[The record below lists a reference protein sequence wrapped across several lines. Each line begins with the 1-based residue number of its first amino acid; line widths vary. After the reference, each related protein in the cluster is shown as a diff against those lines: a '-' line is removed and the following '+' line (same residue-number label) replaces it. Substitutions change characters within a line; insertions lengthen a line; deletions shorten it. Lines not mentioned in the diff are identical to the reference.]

1 MESGLLMMSA
11 GERERV
17 AVVREMADRRLSRK
31 AGAERLGI
39 SVRQAKRVL
48 RNWQDSGDAGLV
60 SRQRGR
66 VSPRRLKDEALLRVL
81 SLLEGAYRGFGPTL
95 AAEKLAERDAIKVSR
110 ETIRRLQIEH
120 GLWRPRQRR
129 GGKAHPLRERRARFG
144 ELIQID
150 GSPHDWFEG
159 RGPRC
164 SLIVF
169 IDDATGRLTDLRFAP
184 TETTRVYLEALRAH
198 VLAYGR
204 PFALYSDRHGIFR
217 VNAKNAAGGDGRTEF
232 GRVAERLGIELI
244 CATTPQAKGRVER
257 ANQTLQDRLVKEMRL
272 EGISSMEEA
281 QAFAPRFMDMWN
293 ARFAVQP
300 RDPAP
305 AHRPWAQDVNALDDV
320 LARREDRV
328 LSKTLTFRCG
338 GTLYCVKTTGPDTAL
353 RGARVSRL
361 HYLDGTM
368 QVRYKDR
375 TLAFTAFH
383 ATPTPVKVEDE
394 KTLNARVDA
403 IIAQIAVSNPK
414 TRPPVSRG
422 CG

>member
-11 GERERV
+11 GERERM

-48 RNWQDSGDAGLV
+48 RNWRDSGDAGLV

-66 VSPRRLKDEALLRVL
+66 VSPRRLKDEALIRVL

-95 AAEKLAERDAIKVSR
+95 AAEKLGERDAIKVSR

-198 VLAYGR
+198 VLTYGR

-217 VNAKNAAGGDGRTEF
+217 VNAKDVAGGDGRTEF

-305 AHRPWAQDVNALDDV
+305 AHRPWAQDVNALDDL

-338 GTLYCVKTTGPDTAL
+338 GTLYCVKTTGPGTAL
-353 RGARVSRL
+353 RGARVSLL

-375 TLAFTAFH
+375 TLAFTAFR
-383 ATPTPVKVEDE
+383 ATPTPVKIEDE

-403 IIAQIAVSNPK
+403 IIAQIAVSHPK

-422 CG
+422 RG

>member
-11 GERERV
+11 GERERM

-48 RNWQDSGDAGLV
+48 RNWRDSGDAGLV

-66 VSPRRLKDEALLRVL
+66 VSPRRLKDEALIRVL

-95 AAEKLAERDAIKVSR
+95 AAEKLGERDAIKVSR

-198 VLAYGR
+198 VLTYGR

-217 VNAKNAAGGDGRTEF
+217 VNAKDVAGGDGRTEF

-305 AHRPWAQDVNALDDV
+305 AHRPWAQDVNALDDL

-338 GTLYCVKTTGPDTAL
+338 GTLYCVKTTGPGTAL
-353 RGARVSRL
+353 RGARVSLL

-375 TLAFTAFH
+375 TLAFTAFRT
-383 ATPTPVKVEDE
+383 TPTPVKIEDE

-403 IIAQIAVSNPK
+403 IIAQIAVSHPK

-422 CG
+422 RG

>member
-17 AVVREMADRRLSRK
+17 AVVRDMADRRLSRK

-66 VSPRRLKDEALLRVL
+66 VSPRRLKDEALVRVL

-95 AAEKLAERDAIKVSR
+95 AAEKLGERDAIKVSR

-184 TETTRVYLEALRAH
+184 TETTRVYLEALRVH

-338 GTLYCVKTTGPDTAL
+338 GTLYCVKTTGPGTAL
-353 RGARVSRL
+353 RGARVSLL

-403 IIAQIAVSNPK
+403 IIAQIAVSHPK
-414 TRPPVSRG
+414 TRPPVPRG

>member
-11 GERERV
+11 GERERM

-48 RNWQDSGDAGLV
+48 RNWRASGDAGLV

-66 VSPRRLKDEALLRVL
+66 VSPRRLKDEALIRVL

-95 AAEKLAERDAIKVSR
+95 AAEKLGERDAIKVSR

-198 VLAYGR
+198 VLTYGR

-217 VNAKNAAGGDGRTEF
+217 VNAKDVAGGDGRTEF

-305 AHRPWAQDVNALDDV
+305 AHRPWAQDVNALDDL

-338 GTLYCVKTTGPDTAL
+338 GTLYCVKTTGPGTAL
-353 RGARVSRL
+353 RGARVSLL

-375 TLAFTAFH
+375 TLAFTAFR
-383 ATPTPVKVEDE
+383 ATPTPVKIEDE

-403 IIAQIAVSNPK
+403 IIAQIAVSHPK

-422 CG
+422 RG

>member
-1 MESGLLMMSA
+1 MVSGLLAMSA

-17 AVVREMADRRLSRK
+17 VVVREMADRRLSRK

-39 SVRQAKRVL
+39 SVRQVKRML
-48 RNWQDSGDAGLV
+48 RNWRDAGDAGLV

-66 VSPRRLKDEALLRVL
+66 VSPRRLKDEALVRILG
-81 SLLEGAYRGFGPTL
+81 LLEGAYRGFGPTL
-95 AAEKLAERDAIKVSR
+95 AAEKLGDRDAIKVSR

-129 GGKAHPLRERRARFG
+129 SKKAHPLRERRARFG

-159 RGPRC
+159 RAPRC

-204 PFALYSDRHGIFR
+204 PVALYSDRHGIFR
-217 VNAKNAAGGDGRTEF
+217 VNAKEAAAGDGRTEF
-232 GRVAERLGIELI
+232 ARVAERLGIELI

-272 EGISSMEEA
+272 EGVSSMEDA
-281 QAFAPRFMDMWN
+281 QAFAPQFMAMWN
-293 ARFAVQP
+293 ARFAVEP

-305 AHRPWAQDVNALDDV
+305 AHRPWTQDVNALEDV
-320 LARREDRV
+320 LARREERV
-328 LSKTLTFRCG
+328 LSKALTFRCG
-338 GTLYCVKTTGPDTAL
+338 GTLYCVKTTSPGTAL
-353 RGARVSRL
+353 RGARVSLL

-375 TLAFTAFH
+375 TLACTAFH
-383 ATPTPVKVEDE
+383 ATPVPAAVEDE

-403 IIAQIAVSNPK
+403 LIAQIAASHPK
-414 TRPPVSRG
+414 TRSPVSRG